1 METSLRRQRIETAA
15 QSHIDSRYFSGI
27 EWLVMRGG
35 ETWSRGKL
43 GWADAIE
50 GVEMPRKPIYRVFSM
65 TKPVV
70 SAVALMLMEQGKLR
84 LYTPIAAYLPEFGS
98 MNVIAEDGTR
108 QAAKVPIT
116 VEHLLTHRAGLS
128 YGFLADC
135 PAGQLYRQSKM
146 KDASFSLADMVT
158 EIAGLPLA
166 FEPGSQWRYSVA
178 TDVLARVIEVIL
190 GRALPEI
197 LQEFVFV
204 PLGMAETGYSVP
216 EPERHRL
223 MAMFG
228 KSDIDTMLEFDDLPQ
243 SLVPADMSE
252 LYPADNPDFYRGG
265 YGLFSTID
273 DYSLLTSFLAS
284 GLSSRGE
291 RLLSRKTVEL
301 MWTNRVPDS
310 QMPLRV
316 GPIALPGY
324 GHGLAGRVLVN
335 PGQAFGLTSVG
346 ECGWAGAASTYF
358 WIDKQEELTGIVMA
372 QYLGSKVPLQDDI
385 RNAVYQALDD

>member
-1 METSLRRQRIETAA
+1 MEISPRRQRIASVA
-15 QSHIDSRYFSGI
+15 QSHIDSGCFSGI

-43 GWADAIE
+43 GWADAMN
-50 GVEMPRKPIYRVFSM
+50 GVEMPDKPIYRVFSM

-84 LYTPIAAYLPEFGS
+84 LYTPVAAYLPAFGKMS
-98 MNVIAEDGTR
+98 IIDEDGGQR
-108 QAAKVPIT
+108 AAKTQIT

-146 KDASFSLADMVT
+146 KDASFSLAEMVS
-158 EIAGLPLA
+158 EIADTPLA

-190 GRALPEI
+190 ARPLPEI
-197 LQEFVFV
+197 LQEFVFA

-228 KSDIDTMLEFDDLPQ
+228 KNEIDTMLEFDDLPQ
-243 SLVPADMSE
+243 SLIPADMSE
-252 LYPADNPDFYRGG
+252 LYPADKPDFYRGG

-284 GLSSRGE
+284 GLSRRGE

-310 QMPLRV
+310 QMPLRI
-316 GPIALPGY
+316 GPIVLPGY
-324 GHGLAGRVLVN
+324 GHGLAGRVMVD

-358 WIDKQEELTGIVMA
+358 WIDRQEDLIGIVMA
-372 QYLGSKVPLQDDI
+372 QYLGAKIPLQDDM

>member
-1 METSLRRQRIETAA
+1 METSLRRQRVETVA
-15 QSHIDSRYFSGI
+15 QSHIDSKYFSGI
-27 EWLVMRGG
+27 EWLVVRGG
-35 ETWSRGKL
+35 EAWSRGKL

-70 SAVALMLMEQGKLR
+70 SAVALMLLEQGKLR
-84 LYTPIAAYLPEFGS
+84 LYTPIAAYLPEFGA
-98 MNVIAEDGTR
+98 MNIITEDGIR
-108 QAAKVPIT
+108 QPAKAPIT

-128 YGFLADC
+128 YGFLSDC
-135 PAGQLYRQSKM
+135 PAGQLYRQTNM
-146 KDASFSLADMVT
+146 NDASVSLADMVT
-158 EIAGLPLA
+158 EIASLPLA

-197 LQEFVFV
+197 LQDLVFA
-204 PLGMAETGYSVP
+204 PLGMTETSYGVP
-216 EPERHRL
+216 ERERNRL

-228 KSDIDTMLEFDDLPQ
+228 KSDIDKMLEFDDLPQ
-243 SLVPADMSE
+243 DLVPSDMSG
-252 LYPADNPDFYRGG
+252 LYPADKPGFYRGG

-273 DYSLLTSFLAS
+273 DYSLLTAFLAS
-284 GLSSRGE
+284 GLSHDGE

-310 QMPLRV
+310 QMPLRI
-316 GPIALPGY
+316 GPIVLPGY

-335 PGQAFGLTSVG
+335 PGQAFGLTSIG

-358 WIDKQEELTGIVMA
+358 WIDRQEDLTGIIMA
-372 QYLGSKVPLQDDI
+372 QYLGSKIPLQDDM